1 LRNHAVNTPFSM
13 HWALRPLA
21 ADELSLLYDITHT
34 AMGPYVERAYGVWDE
49 AVQRRNCAQSAAA
62 IALQVIVADGVA
74 AGILGVQELADLHYL
89 RTIYLYPR
97 FQKSGLG
104 ARVLAYVIARADV
117 RGLPVKLR
125 VFHINPAQRLY
136 ARLGFA
142 TTEIVD
148 DIRRVMMRPPTLPST
163 NRLNPRQHHQPD
175 LQQHD

>member
-1 LRNHAVNTPFSM
+1 MDIAQRHTLTALLSM
-13 HWALRPLA
+13 HWALRSLA
-21 ADELSLLYDITHT
+21 ADELALLYDITHA
-34 AMGPYVERAYGVWDE
+34 AMGSYVERAYGVWDE
-49 AVQRRNCAQSAAA
+49 AVQRRNCAQSAAE
-62 IALQVIVADGVA
+62 IALQVIVVDGVA
-74 AGILGVQELADLHYL
+74 AGVLGVQELADLHYL

-97 FQKSGLG
+97 FQKKGLG

-148 DIRRVMMRPPTLPST
+148 DIRRVMMRPPTLPV
-163 NRLNPRQHHQPD
+163 LA
-175 LQQHD
+175 